1 MVKCESLTR
10 ISLFSLLTSLFL
22 SLGFAAPGLDTLRLR
37 PNERIVIIAP
47 HPDDEVLACGGLIQ
61 QALALGDSVWVVY
74 VTCGDGSWPSAWRV
88 TGNLFPGPKDYLELG
103 RARIEEAKA
112 GAKILGLDTTHLIFL
127 GFPDGE
133 LDRLVFEHH
142 FDEVPVQSSH
152 TRTSGNPYGSA
163 RSIYTGGAIVNDLY
177 QQIARH
183 RADRIF
189 LPHPLDAHTDHW
201 ATAAV
206 LPAVRELW
214 RRFEGQEAGYQVE
227 MTGSG
232 LRNSPFPLSS
242 FPPVYYYIVHRPPY
256 PSAYL
261 SPADELS
268 PPGDLTGTSHHWFTL
283 PTTSQETDRTLAA
296 LRCHWSQFIDLGPD
310 LAGYVA
316 RNELF
321 DVIDPDSGTARGD
334 ARAVGL
340 LPSLRIDSLTAS
352 VTSGKAA
359 VFRLFLP
366 GAPASGF
373 DYRLYVWSF
382 GPQQMAR
389 VIHLGGDYLDTLA
402 SISEPL
408 QMVADNGWTVYL
420 PNIWLGHED
429 MVFFTASVLWQ
440 GKLLNHSGVGWVV
453 PSRP

>member
-1 MVKCESLTR
+1 MCLAILVVFCTYAL
-10 ISLFSLLTSLFL
+10 
-22 SLGFAAPGLDTLRLR
+22 GLDTLRLQ

-88 TGNLFPGPKDYLELG
+88 TGNLFPGPEDYLELG

-112 GAKILGLDTTHLIFL
+112 SAKILGLDTTRLVFL
-127 GFPDGE
+127 GYSDGE

-177 QQIARH
+177 QQIAWH

-189 LPHPLDAHTDHW
+189 LPHPLDAHPDHW

-206 LPAVRELW
+206 LPAIRESW
-214 RRFEGQEAGYQVE
+214 RRIDP
-227 MTGSG
+227 
-232 LRNSPFPLSS
+232 LRR
-242 FPPVYYYIVHRPPY
+242 FPPVYDYIVHRPPY

-261 SPADELS
+261 SPTDELS

-283 PTTSQETDRTLAA
+283 PITSQETDRTLAA
-296 LRCHWSQFIDLGPD
+296 LRCHWSQFIDFGPD

-334 ARAVGL
+334 ARVVGL

-352 VTSGKAA
+352 VTSWKTA
-359 VFRLFLP
+359 VFRLFLL
-366 GAPASGF
+366 GAPASEF
-373 DYRLYVWSF
+373 DYRLYVWSY
-382 GPQQMAR
+382 GPETRDYPVRLRQGSPEETRAMAELLSR
-389 VIHLGGDYLDTLA
+389 DTLA

-408 QMVADNGWTVYL
+408 PVVADNGWTVYL
-420 PNIWLGHED
+420 PNIWFGHED
-429 MVFFTASVLWQ
+429 LVFFTASVLWQ
-440 GKLLNHSGVGWVV
+440 GKLLNHAGVGWAV
-453 PSRP
+453 PSRH